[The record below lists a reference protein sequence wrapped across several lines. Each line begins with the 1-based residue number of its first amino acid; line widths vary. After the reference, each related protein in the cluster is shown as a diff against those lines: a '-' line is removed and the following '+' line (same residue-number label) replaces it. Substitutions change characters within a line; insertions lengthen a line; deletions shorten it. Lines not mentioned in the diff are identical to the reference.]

1 MQIARVTTLG
11 LDFMLENPAS
21 HMTLTIEAPGISA
34 AANAVITID
43 VADPAWAAVP
53 AVLVVGG
60 MISIDGTGWDSL
72 DGKAHRITAVSADV
86 SVTIATS
93 TATETGLADLADIT
107 VKILAFDHVCLSE
120 FTPNVGAPGEVDA
133 TTMCDLE
140 RVNLPGLS
148 SPGTA
153 SITGMFNLDDEGM
166 LAMLAAQA
174 DALPRFLMAETRQG
188 QRGIFHGVVSM
199 FAMGGLAVEG
209 MVTYVG
215 SFTMDRSATYAK
227 AA

>member
-1 MQIARVTTLG
+1 MARETTIG
-11 LDFMLENPAS
+11 LDFMLQSIAGS
-21 HMTLTIEAPGISA
+21 LTLELEAPGISA
-34 AANAVITID
+34 ASNAVITID
-43 VADPAWAAVP
+43 ADDPAWDVLP

-60 MISIDGTGWDSL
+60 LIGIDGTGWKSL
-72 DGKAHRITAVSADV
+72 DGKVHRITAVTAGV

-93 TATETGLADLADIT
+93 TAGETALAALPDIT
-107 VKILAFDHVCLSE
+107 AQILAWDHVCLQE

-153 SITGMFNLDDEGM
+153 SLTGVFNLDDTGM
-166 LAMLAAQA
+166 IAMKAAQA
-174 DALPRFLMAETRQG
+174 DAVPRFLIAETRQG

-199 FAMGGLAVEG
+199 FSMGALTVEG
-209 MVTYVG
+209 LVTYVG